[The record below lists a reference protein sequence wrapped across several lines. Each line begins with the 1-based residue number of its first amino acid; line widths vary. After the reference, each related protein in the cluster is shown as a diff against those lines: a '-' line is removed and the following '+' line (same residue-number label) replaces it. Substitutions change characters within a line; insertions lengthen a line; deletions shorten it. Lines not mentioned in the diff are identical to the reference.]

1 MNHVEDYV
9 NMLVI
14 SSKMSSKVSEQNVK
28 ASSKIPQLAKDIFD
42 KSISEDNTDDLMT
55 IIEED
60 MKDIWVS
67 VDKTKALVKSMK

>member
-28 ASSKIPQLAKDIFD
+28 GSSKIPQLAKDIFD